1 MNMFLL
7 ALASITTLYSSSTRE
22 SGIDPVDPESI

>member
-7 ALASITTLYSSSTRE
+7 ALASITTLYASSTRE
-22 SGIDPVDPESI
+22 SEIEAESI